1 MAAFQTDQPNGLA
14 DAEGEVAAFEWRGAR
29 YPAPSE
35 TVRAALAPV
44 AAAERE
50 LAASHPDD
58 GRLVRLDRL
67 GNAYA
72 GALAA
77 VQSALANG
85 ACCHK
90 AMHARTC

>member
-1 MAAFQTDQPNGLA
+1 MAAFETNQPDGLP
-14 DAEGEVAAFEWRGAR
+14 DAASGPVAAFRWRGVEYLAS
-29 YPAPSE
+29 SE
-35 TVRAALAPV
+35 TVRATLAPV

-50 LAASHPDD
+50 LAAAHPDE

-77 VQSALANG
+77 VQSATVNG
-85 ACCHK
+85 A
-90 AMHARTC
+90 